1 MFPQGGPG
9 LALFLLRTSVA
20 ATFLIEALRHS
31 SGGPSYVLLAAVLLI
46 SASLT
51 IGFLTPLLS
60 FVVCMSAMVALLIGL
75 LADSL
80 ALVSLILNS
89 AALAL
94 LGPGAYSMDA
104 RLFGRRVVVVL
115 PGRSGDRL

>member
-31 SGGPSYVLLAAVLLI
+31 GGGPSYVLLAAVLLI